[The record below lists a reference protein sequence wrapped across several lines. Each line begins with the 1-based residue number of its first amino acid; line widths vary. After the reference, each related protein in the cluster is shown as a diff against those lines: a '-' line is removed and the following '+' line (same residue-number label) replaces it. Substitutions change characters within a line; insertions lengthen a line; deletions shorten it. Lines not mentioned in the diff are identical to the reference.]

1 MKIRI
6 TLKRSFIGRSEK
18 VRKVVSALGLRKI
31 NHSVEH
37 NDTPSVRG
45 MIHKISTMV
54 KVEEIKGKAVKKT
67 RTAPE
72 KVDIPEKQI

>member
-6 TLKRSFIGRSEK
+6 TLKRSVIGRSEK
-18 VRKVVSALGLRKI
+18 IRKVVSALGLRKI

-37 NDTPSVRG
+37 NDTASVRG

-54 KVEEIKGKAVKKT
+54 KVDEIKKKAVKKT
-67 RTAPE
+67 RTVPE
-72 KVDIPEKQI
+72 KVDTPEKQI